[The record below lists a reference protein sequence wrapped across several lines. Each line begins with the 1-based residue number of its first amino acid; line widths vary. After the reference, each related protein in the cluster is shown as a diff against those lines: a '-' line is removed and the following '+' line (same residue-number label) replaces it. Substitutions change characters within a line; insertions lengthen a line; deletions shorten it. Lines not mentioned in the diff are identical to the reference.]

1 MRSPLDVDGVALA
14 RFYSRGEGGMTLS
27 SCPALYPLPQI
38 PLFSAAPLERALRL
52 TQSCAKSKGA

>member
-1 MRSPLDVDGVALA
+1 
-14 RFYSRGEGGMTLS
+14 MTLS

-52 TQSCAKSKGA
+52 TQSYAKSKGA